1 VPAISVDTFFAC
13 SLMVLLVLSAMAAT
27 SKLLY
32 PYINNTIDSS
42 LAERYREVSK
52 YLLLND
58 GTPSDWGQNC
68 QTIPEAFGLAEADSD
83 NPYVLDVDKV
93 SRLNSENIYAVSYA
107 QIFTALKMSDVSFR
121 IEIKPI
127 FDVTINLTAT
137 FQSTNETSYQFEIL
151 TQENGIPIQ
160 AELKCY
166 AIAEDFLETNYA
178 YASNGENRFNITI
191 PDDVGGPAL
200 LVAFAKAAYDP
211 RIVSFG
217 VYAFAHGSTNPRPEN
232 TFLRLSPLNHT
243 LTTSFVYSG
252 INLSRVYA
260 LTINYYS
267 ILEQTAS
274 SNQSATYNIPNFL
287 DPSPTIIVATG
298 WNSTV
303 FFTEWTAYPQIPL
316 QIGANFAGT
325 SGLSNVFAY
334 TYIITMNSA
343 FYECT
348 VWLGGLKE

>member
-13 SLMVLLVLSAMAAT
+13 SLMVLLVLSAMATT

-42 LAERYREVSK
+42 LAERYRDISK

-58 GTPSDWGQNC
+58 GTPANWGQNC
-68 QTIPEAFGLAEADSD
+68 QTIPEAFGLADAESD
-83 NPYVLDVDKV
+83 NPYALDIDKV
-93 SRLNSENIYAVSYA
+93 SRLNSENPYAMSYA

-121 IEIKPI
+121 LEIKPI

-137 FQSTNETSYQFEIL
+137 FQSANETSYQFEIL

-166 AIAEDFLETNYA
+166 AIAEDFLEADYVYA
-178 YASNGENRFNITI
+178 ANGESCFNITI
-191 PDDVGGPAL
+191 PNDVEGPAL
-200 LVAFAKAAYDP
+200 LVAFAKAIYDS

-217 VYAFAHGSTNPRPEN
+217 AYAFAHGSTNPKPKN

-243 LTTSFVYSG
+243 LTTSFIYSG

-260 LTINYYS
+260 LTVNYYS
-267 ILEQTAS
+267 VLEQTAS
-274 SNQSATYNIPNFL
+274 DNQSAIYSIPHFL
-287 DPSPTIIVATG
+287 DSSPTLIVATG
-298 WNSTV
+298 LNSTA

-316 QIGANFAGT
+316 QTGANFAGT
-325 SGLSNVFAY
+325 STLSDIFAY
-334 TYIITMNSA
+334 TYIITINSA
-343 FYECT
+343 LYECT
-348 VWLGGLKE
+348 LWLGGPKE

>member
-1 VPAISVDTFFAC
+1 MPAISVDTFFAC
-13 SLMVLLVLSAMAAT
+13 SLMVILVLSAMAAT

-42 LAERYREVSK
+42 LAERYREISK
-52 YLLLND
+52 YLLLNC
-58 GTPSDWGQNC
+58 GTPSNWGQNC
-68 QTIPEAFGLAEADSD
+68 QTIPTTFGLAEADSD
-83 NPYVLDVDKV
+83 NAYTLDIEKV
-93 SRLNSENIYAVSYA
+93 SRLNSENLYAMSYA

-137 FQSTNETSYQFEIL
+137 FQLANETSYQFDSL
-151 TQENGIPIQ
+151 TQENGISIQ
-160 AELKCY
+160 SELKCY
-166 AIAEDFLETNYA
+166 AIAEGFLETNYV
-178 YASNGENRFNITI
+178 YASNGQTRFNITI
-191 PDDVGGPAL
+191 PNDVEGPAL
-200 LVAFAKAAYDP
+200 LVAFAKATYDP

-217 VYAFAHGSTNPRPEN
+217 VYAFEHGSANPKPKN
-232 TFLRLSPLNHT
+232 MFLGLSPLNHT
-243 LTTSFVYSG
+243 LTTSFVYLG

-274 SNQSATYNIPNFL
+274 NNQSATYNIPNFL
-287 DPSPTIIVATG
+287 DSSPTLIVATG

-325 SGLSNVFAY
+325 STLSNVFAY
-334 TYIITMNSA
+334 AYIITINSA
-343 FYECT
+343 LYECT
-348 VWLGGLKE
+348 VWLGGPKE